1 MPRHEGAQIQ
11 RHWESLDPSG
21 QASVWKELAD
31 EFTADAAQFGERHYK
46 EFVTFLPYVQRF
58 LYGEGGADDA
68 GSGFGLSS
76 IRVFRR
82 DDVAQARIVFPG
94 EPQPTVFDVAHVDL
108 YFFYDID
115 IAILVV
121 EIFAENLTLAT
132 TLNAL
137 YRFGRTYPDALG
149 AERARRPLRRARR
162 MARPRRR
169 DPRRVGLR
177 AQREI
182 PVVRVPAPRA
192 VRRIALAL
200 TSSSRWCC
208 TTPISAAKSATARS
222 SISACR

>member
-11 RHWESLDPSG
+11 RHWESLDPG
-21 QASVWKELAD
+21 PASVWKEVAD
-31 EFTADAAQFGERHYK
+31 EFTADAAKFGERHYK

-58 LYGEGGADDA
+58 LYGEGGADDK
-68 GSGFGLSS
+68 GSGFGQSS

-132 TLNAL
+132 DAQ
-137 YRFGRTYPDALG
+137 RAVPVRAHVPDALG
-149 AERARRPLRRARR
+149 AERAGRPLRRARR
-162 MARPRRR
+162 MARPATARSS
-169 DPRRVGLR
+169 PRRTTSAARHTCRSCAGTACR
-177 AQREI
+177 ASHRTG
-182 PVVRVPAPRA
+182 AS
-192 VRRIALAL
+192 
-200 TSSSRWCC
+200 SSSRWCC
-208 TTPISAAKSATARS
+208 TTPISAAASATARS